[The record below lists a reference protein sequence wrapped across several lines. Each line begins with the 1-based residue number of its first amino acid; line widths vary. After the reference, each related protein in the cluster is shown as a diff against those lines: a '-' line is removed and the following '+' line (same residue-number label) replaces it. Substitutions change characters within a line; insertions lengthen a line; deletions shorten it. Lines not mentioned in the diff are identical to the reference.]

1 VLRSMPVNTSLEKGG
16 GLHEP
21 YLKALNA
28 SVLLKS
34 AKRSRKSSLRECLT
48 CQPNSR
54 QRTMNRI
61 KLKTCNA
68 KPAIMI
74 WTPVSEV
81 TLLPEVEVMPPPMD
95 CKTKDVKSQLIKV
108 IAYVRG

>member
-68 KPAIMI
+68 KPATMI

-108 IAYVRG
+108 MAYVRG